1 MKERKLGDVEYALEE
16 GQVSENAPT
25 EQHLLNKAYT
35 RQNPSARRA
44 TKGCSWSENHTLLLF
59 KKKQNVYIENW
70 NVKLNFFFFV
80 EKIHLDF
87 FFLFLFRNSQQHF
100 HTLANLLYIQKY
112 QHEVLQVTTTRKE
125 LARSHLKM
133 KRRNSPSGNIR
144 QLDSKQRILV
154 LEPEGVQPSLP
165 TSSAVCSKTE
175 LHGMTIHRIS
185 PETDIQD
192 DPLFIWTL
200 VCRHLFIVPVVIVG
214 WEV

>member
-1 MKERKLGDVEYALEE
+1 MQLVREPYFIIVQEKTKRLYRKL
-16 GQVSENAPT
+16 
-25 EQHLLNKAYT
+25 KCK
-35 RQNPSARRA
+35 
-44 TKGCSWSENHTLLLF
+44 TKL
-59 KKKQNVYIENW
+59 
-70 NVKLNFFFFV
+70 FFFF

-87 FFLFLFRNSQQHF
+87 FSFFLFRNSQQHF